1 MTKVAPTLES
11 WFTERLITQRDA
23 SPRTIIAY
31 RDTLRLL
38 LRFAHETTGKQ
49 PSQLDFA
56 DLDATLI
63 GAFLNHLETER
74 GNSARTRNQ
83 RLAAIHSLYRYAAL
97 HHPEHAQAI
106 ARVIAIPTKRHDR
119 KLISYLDLDE
129 IRALLAAPD
138 RETWHGRRDHALL
151 LLAVQTGLR
160 VSELTSL
167 QNRDITLGAGAN
179 CRVMGKGRKERC
191 AILTTETVTVL
202 RTWCDERQGRP
213 DDPLFPTRRGGPLTP
228 KAVAWLLDKH
238 IATATRTCPSLA
250 RKRVTPHVLRHT
262 NAMLLRAE
270 KIDLLTIAL
279 WLGHEN
285 TTSTEIYL
293 HADNTIKQE
302 SDRPDRTRRHPARP
316 LPATRSPARV
326 PGSPQPSPAAG
337 RSAPADLVERFAIHD
352 GRIRIEPDI
361 DPALTAPTHRDALL
375 VVRDPANDLMSQ
387 QPCPLGN
394 TPQDLAALERGRQ
407 HRQLL
412 ILRDG
417 PAQRSDRAVPGTDR
431 DHPDLVR
438 TRLLANLR
446 PPLLRIDTL
455 R

>member
-11 WFTERLITQRDA
+11 WFTKRLITQRDA

-63 GAFLNHLETER
+63 GAFLDHLETER

-97 HHPEHAQAI
+97 HHPEHAQVI

-129 IRALLAAPD
+129 IKALLAAPD

-167 QNRDITLGAGAN
+167 RNRDITLDAGAH
-179 CRVMGKGRKERC
+179 CRVTGKGRKERC
-191 AILTTETVTVL
+191 AILTTETVAVL

-213 DDPLFPTRRGGPLTP
+213 DDPLFPTRQGGPLTP

-238 IATATRTCPSLA
+238 IATATRTCQSLA
-250 RKRVTPHVLRHT
+250 GKRVTPHVLRHT

-302 SDRPDRTRRHPARP
+302 AIDRIAPAGTPPAATSHPIACSRSWIASAIPNGWALSPGRPRRALRHRRSADPHRVGHRSGPDSAHTSRCSPRRARP
-316 LPATRSPARV
+316 SETISCPSSRALSATPRRTSPRS
-326 PGSPQPSPAAG
+326 SAAD
-337 RSAPADLVERFAIHD
+337 S
-352 GRIRIEPDI
+352 
-361 DPALTAPTHRDALL
+361 TA
-375 VVRDPANDLMSQ
+375 NS
-387 QPCPLGN
+387 
-394 TPQDLAALERGRQ
+394 
-407 HRQLL
+407 
-412 ILRDG
+412 
-417 PAQRSDRAVPGTDR
+417 
-431 DHPDLVR
+431 
-438 TRLLANLR
+438 
-446 PPLLRIDTL
+446 
-455 R
+455 